1 MERISIFNYEAFYL
15 DYLEGRLN
23 QEDSALL
30 LLFLESH
37 PELIVEDGLD
47 SFAID
52 ENELSAITLFPNPT
66 RDFLTVSGLSNNQN
80 FSWQIIDLIG
90 RELKQDF
97 ANAENTEIDVQNL
110 ATGVYILILEH
121 QKAVKFIKE

>member
-52 ENELSAITLFPNPT
+52 ENVVLNPKIKN
-66 RDFLTVSGLSNNQN
+66 S
-80 FSWQIIDLIG
+80 
-90 RELKQDF
+90 LKEVD
-97 ANAENTEIDVQNL
+97 ETSSV
-110 ATGVYILILEH
+110 
-121 QKAVKFIKE
+121 